1 MRDGSRLTLEQTRC
15 FELTSA
21 TELFGGKVRYWQVRL
36 NLMQEPDSA
45 TLKALSP
52 NERSEMMRF
61 RQREDRVRFAG
72 VRAALWKVL
81 QTGYRIN
88 RDPNRDQL
96 AGIQRDQFGK
106 PGLLTSSGQ
115 AIIVNLTFNVSHSGS
130 YGLIAV
136 SQCGQVGVDIEKN
149 SQINVA
155 DLAPFICTASECR
168 ALAALDESEAKAAF
182 YRLWVGK
189 EAVLKAVG
197 VGIGGDHMRM
207 ISLGKEGR
215 LSVTEEGTEN
225 QIFPFDPAMLTVQSI
240 AVNDDY
246 HAAIA
251 ISVNPSQSPF

>member
-1 MRDGSRLTLEQTRC
+1 MTQEQTRC

-36 NLMQEPDSA
+36 DLMQEPDSA
-45 TLKALSP
+45 TLQALSP

-81 QTGYRIN
+81 QTEYRIN

-106 PGLLTSSGQ
+106 PRLVTSSGQ
-115 AIIVNLTFNVSHSGS
+115 ALIVNLTFNVSHSGS

-136 SQCGQVGVDIEKN
+136 SQCGQVGVDIERT
-149 SQINVA
+149 SQINVT
-155 DLAPFICTASECR
+155 DLAPLICTSSECDR
-168 ALAALDESEAKAAF
+168 LAALEEREAGAAF

-189 EAVLKAVG
+189 EAALKAVG
-197 VGIGGDHMRM
+197 VGIGDDHMRM
-207 ISLGKEGR
+207 ICIGKEGR
-215 LSVTEEGTEN
+215 LSVTEEGAEN
-225 QIFPFDPAMLTVQSI
+225 GIFSFDPAMLTVQSI
-240 AVNDDY
+240 AVNDGY

-251 ISVNPSQSPF
+251 MLVNPSQPPI